1 MRLSLLAL
9 LLVSSLAWAGEGA
22 AAPDAAPVEAPIP
35 KGYSTEPLTPRL
47 MYEML
52 MAEVA
57 AQRGVFDVALGLYQ
71 DLADQTHDVRV
82 YRRMV
87 ELGVYTRQ
95 WNTVVSALDGWSN
108 QDPDSLEM
116 QESRLVVARIF
127 RDTGNLERA
136 REQYQIL
143 LKRYPESIELLYET
157 AMISEKQNKLEEME
171 KDLRRVMELRPD
183 FALAWNALGY
193 SLADRNL
200 RLSEARGYIEQA
212 VKLSPDDPYI
222 QDSLGWVMFRQGETS
237 SALTVLKKAFATS
250 ADAEIAAH
258 LGEVEWNAGS
268 HEEALKVWQA
278 AIHAHPDNELLLK
291 TFKRFAP

>member
-1 MRLSLLAL
+1 MRLLLAL
-9 LLVSSLAWAGEGA
+9 LLVSSLAWAGEEA
-22 AAPDAAPVEAPIP
+22 AAPDAAAVEAPIA

-71 DLADQTHDVRV
+71 DLADQTHDVRI

-95 WNTVVSALDGWSN
+95 WNLVVSALDGWAN

-143 LKRYPESIELLYET
+143 LKRYPESIELLYEV

-171 KDLRRVMELRPD
+171 KNLRRVMELRPD

-200 RLSEARGYIEQA
+200 RLTEARGYIEQA

-222 QDSLGWVMFRQGETS
+222 QDSLGWVMFRLGDVS
-237 SALTVLKKAFATS
+237 SALGVLKKAFAQS

-258 LGEVEWNAGS
+258 LGEVEWSAGS

-278 AIHAHPDNELLLK
+278 AIQAHPDNELLLK

>member
-1 MRLSLLAL
+1 MRLWPLAL
-9 LLVSSLAWAGEGA
+9 LLFSGLALAEPAAPA
-22 AAPDAAPVEAPIP
+22 AAPQDSPAVIP

-71 DLADQTHDVRV
+71 ELADETHDVRI

-95 WNTVVSALDGWSN
+95 WNYVVGALDNWAS
-108 QDPDSLEM
+108 QDASSLEM
-116 QESRLVVARIF
+116 QESRLVVARLL
-127 RDTGNLERA
+127 RDTGNLGRA
-136 REQYQIL
+136 REQYQVL
-143 LKRYPESIELLYET
+143 LKTYPESIELLYEL
-157 AMISEKQNKLEEME
+157 AMIAEKQVNLEEME
-171 KDLRRVMELRPD
+171 QDLRRVMDLRPD
-183 FALAWNALGY
+183 FAQAWNALGY
-193 SLADRNL
+193 SLADRNQ

-222 QDSLGWVMFRQGETS
+222 QDSLGWVLYRQGDLNS
-237 SALTVLKKAFATS
+237 SLSVLKKAFAQS
-250 ADAEIAAH
+250 GDAEIAAH

-268 HEEALKVWQA
+268 HEEALKVWQT
-278 AIHAHPDNELLLK
+278 AIHAHPDNELLQK
-291 TFKRFAP
+291 TLKRFAP